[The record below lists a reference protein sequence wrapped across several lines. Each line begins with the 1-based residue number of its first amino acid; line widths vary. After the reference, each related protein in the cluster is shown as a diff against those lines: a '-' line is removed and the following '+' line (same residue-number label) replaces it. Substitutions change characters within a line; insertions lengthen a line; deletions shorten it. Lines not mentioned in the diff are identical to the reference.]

1 MSRPKPRVLV
11 DTNILISG
19 LVFPKGNEHKILKLA
34 ESGKIVLILPESVL
48 QEAKIVLARS
58 FHGHEELLNTF
69 LSRIEHSVVPWGE
82 LRRHLPVCERK
93 VRDKKDAP
101 LLASLI
107 ATKPDFTITGD
118 VVLREDLKQCSE
130 AIVTKICSSTQFLG
144 AVSRTLL
151 RPAVKHSRFN

>member
-34 ESGKIVLILPESVL
+34 EGGKIVLILPESVL
-48 QEAKIVLARS
+48 QEAKIVLARN

-69 LSRIEHSVVPWGE
+69 LSRIEHSVVPWRE

-101 LLASLI
+101 LLASVI
-107 ATKPDFTITGD
+107 ATKPGFTITGD
-118 VVLREDLKQCSE
+118 VALREDLKQCSE
-130 AIVTKICSSTQFLG
+130 AVVSKICSSTQFLA
-144 AVSRTLL
+144 AVSRIL
-151 RPAVKHSRFN
+151 FE